1 MSPSVYK
8 RKPNSQPRVVWS
20 EADLINAV
28 KAVSEGTGVNA
39 AAKQFGI
46 PKTTL
51 KRRIKRKN
59 FTVENRLGPSS
70 SLGSEAEKKLAQHII
85 KLQRNGFCPTRTE
98 VCASAFQ
105 LAETLKIPHKF
116 NKGTRL
122 AGMDWLRS
130 FLRRNPEI
138 RVRKAE
144 GVSTARTLGLSKTVV
159 KNYFELL
166 ENLMRSN
173 DLFDKPGHVFN
184 VDETGLQLNNKPGQ
198 VLAQRGSK
206 SVSVVTSGEKG
217 ETISVIACCNAEGSF
232 LPPYCIF
239 KGKNKKDEFAD
250 GMPPGSEVVMSQKSA
265 YVNLQIFQNWIKD
278 HFFPRK
284 PHGKVLLVLDGHTSH
299 TASVETLEFC
309 EQNDIILLSL
319 PSHTTHYLQPLDRSF
334 FKSLKTFYYA
344 DCNSYM
350 RSNPSRRI
358 TRLNFGSLLGSSWA
372 RAATVQ
378 NAVSGFKATGI
389 MPFNPRAIPDYAFLS
404 DFDDTNNSSSNS
416 SRNSTNIQIELAEKE
431 TEDLNLPSTSGLQ
444 SKRKDPKK
452 RNMEENDSMVTKK
465 TTPKKMCS
473 RTILPP
479 ESNSS
484 DEETVSVFTTK
495 TFCTPSPDK
504 AKISMKKTPGTL
516 LDEISPIPNLK
527 GLQEVRKRATNIA
540 IILTNCGNIEKLK
553 TRKAE
558 KALKEQKKN
567 KRQIEKNSE
576 KKHNKK
582 TYQKNNIKNW
592 SDSEESDDIDVPLDS
607 EFECE
612 EYSDDDYENLDSTVK
627 IEMEKYYCVY
637 YDDRYYVGRIVSLE
651 DDKVTMK
658 FLKPDLEKWIW
669 PKADDITKVDRSFIF
684 YGPLHVNTYP
694 FLLNR
699 HDLANAEKKY
709 KEFKKQ

>member
-8 RKPNSQPRVVWS
+8 RKPNSKPRGVWS
-20 EADLINAV
+20 EADLRNAV
-28 KAVSEGTGVNA
+28 HDIGEGTGVNA

-51 KRRIKRKN
+51 KRRLKRKS

-70 SLGSEAEKKLAQHII
+70 SLGSEAETKLARHII

-98 VCASAFQ
+98 VRANAFE
-105 LAETLKIPHKF
+105 LAEKLKIPHKF

-130 FLRRNPEI
+130 YLRRNPEI

-173 DLFDKPGHVFN
+173 DLFDKPGRVFN
-184 VDETGLQLNNKPGQ
+184 VDETGLQLNNKPGH

-239 KGKNKKDEFAD
+239 KGENKKDEFAD
-250 GMPPGSEVVMSQKSA
+250 RMPPASEVVMSQKSA

-278 HFFPRK
+278 HFPRK

-319 PSHTTHYLQPLDRSF
+319 PSHTTHYLQPLDGSF

-350 RSNPSRRI
+350 RSNPGRRI
-358 TRLNFGSLLGSSWA
+358 TRLNFGALLGSSWA

-378 NAVSGFKATGI
+378 NAASGFKATGI
-389 MPFNPRAIPDYAFLS
+389 MPFNPGEIPDYAFLS
-404 DFDDTNNSSSNS
+404 DVERTDDTNNSPINSPSNS
-416 SRNSTNIQIELAEKE
+416 SRNSPNSQIELVEE
-431 TEDLNLPSTSGLQ
+431 EIENINLPSTSGLHLK

-452 RNMEENDSMVTKK
+452 RNIEENYSLVNKN
-465 TTPKKMCS
+465 TTPKKNVYSNYIAS
-473 RTILPP
+473 RI
-479 ESNSS
+479 
-484 DEETVSVFTTK
+484 
-495 TFCTPSPDK
+495 
-504 AKISMKKTPGTL
+504 
-516 LDEISPIPNLK
+516 
-527 GLQEVRKRATNIA
+527 
-540 IILTNCGNIEKLK
+540 
-553 TRKAE
+553 
-558 KALKEQKKN
+558 
-567 KRQIEKNSE
+567 
-576 KKHNKK
+576 
-582 TYQKNNIKNW
+582 
-592 SDSEESDDIDVPLDS
+592 
-607 EFECE
+607 
-612 EYSDDDYENLDSTVK
+612 
-627 IEMEKYYCVY
+627 
-637 YDDRYYVGRIVSLE
+637 
-651 DDKVTMK
+651 
-658 FLKPDLEKWIW
+658 
-669 PKADDITKVDRSFIF
+669 
-684 YGPLHVNTYP
+684 
-694 FLLNR
+694 
-699 HDLANAEKKY
+699 
-709 KEFKKQ
+709 